1 MKSNKIYK
9 IMTMTYMTVYLI
21 KNKLMNTLIMVI
33 FNKIIMIKILYMI
46 NQKINNHRFR
56 KI

>member
-1 MKSNKIYK
+1 MKSNKIYN